1 MAALM
6 PEEIDDSE
14 DILQE
19 NLDPEADSSLGE
31 GTDEEEDD

>member
-1 MAALM
+1 MM

-19 NLDPEADSSLGE
+19 DEFSESDDIE
-31 GTDEEEDD
+31 EMEEEDDD